1 MMTIR
6 PIMLI
11 WVAFFFVFSP
21 FCKVDADVFPVST
34 TAEFQ
39 AALTTAQG
47 NGQNNTINVA
57 AGTYPI
63 TTRLMFSYWSG
74 TYSLT
79 IQGAGAGST
88 ILDGG
93 NSVAILYIGST
104 GQVFVKNMTFQN
116 GNSASSGAGLYYY
129 ASSGSV
135 DNCKFANNSGG
146 GAYVSASGDI
156 TLNKNTF
163 INNSINT
170 PGFGAGLY
178 ATSNSGTITLTG
190 NEFTGNTIDSSGYS
204 GGGAYITASSG
215 AINLTGN
222 IFRGN
227 STSSSS
233 GNGAGFSAFSS
244 GPITIINNVFSNNS
258 AGGNGGGASVG
269 SNNAGGSSIVNNT
282 FVNNSGRYGGG
293 LYLNV
298 YTIANVY
305 NNIIYGNTALF
316 EGGDLVV
323 GGGTITKLFNN
334 DFTNLTVWSAPLSQ
348 GNNINSSPNLTADFQ
363 LQSGS
368 PCINTGDNS
377 APSLPA
383 TDFEGNPR
391 IFGGVVDIGANQFFV
406 SGPYADLSVSNKD
419 NPDRVLIDQE
429 VTYTIT
435 ITNLGTATAG
445 SVTLTDTL
453 PPTSTFVSATPTQ
466 GTCSES
472 TKS

>member
-1 MMTIR
+1 M
-6 PIMLI
+6 
-11 WVAFFFVFSP
+11 
-21 FCKVDADVFPVST
+21 
-34 TAEFQ
+34 
-39 AALTTAQG
+39 
-47 NGQNNTINVA
+47 
-57 AGTYPI
+57 
-63 TTRLMFSYWSG
+63 
-74 TYSLT
+74 
-79 IQGAGAGST
+79 
-88 ILDGG
+88 
-93 NSVAILYIGST
+93 
-104 GQVFVKNMTFQN
+104 
-116 GNSASSGAGLYYY
+116 
-129 ASSGSV
+129 
-135 DNCKFANNSGG
+135 
-146 GAYVSASGDI
+146 
-156 TLNKNTF
+156 
-163 INNSINT
+163 
-170 PGFGAGLY
+170 
-178 ATSNSGTITLTG
+178 
-190 NEFTGNTIDSSGYS
+190 
-204 GGGAYITASSG
+204 
-215 AINLTGN
+215 
-222 IFRGN
+222 
-227 STSSSS
+227 
-233 GNGAGFSAFSS
+233 
-244 GPITIINNVFSNNS
+244 
-258 AGGNGGGASVG
+258 VG
-269 SNNAGGSSIVNNT
+269 SNDAGGSSIVNNT

-334 DFTNLTVWSAPLSQ
+334 DFTNLTVWSTPLSQ

-391 IFGGVVDIGANQFFV
+391 IFGGVVDIGANEFFV

-419 NPDRVLIDQE
+419 NPDRVLINQE

-472 TKS
+472 SQIVTCNIGPMASGATVTDTIVIDAPGTGGTITNVALGQHRPTIRFPQTIQLPRIRPCSLMLKTYTWPRQAREPVTMRMVRVTPALAQARMETLRLEFRGPTQDLRITATGR